1 MDGMTWMA
9 SAMRAAQS
17 QLDTATHN
25 LANVASDG
33 FRRIHSSLTLTGHG
47 LVTHESPDPSQG
59 GIRETG
65 RTLDLALIGPGTFKT
80 TPVIGPGAS
89 PVIGAG
95 AFRTSSVTGVKASP
109 VIPSAAPQARSR
121 GTATIL
127 ETRNGAFIRDRNGYL
142 ADQTGRRVLG
152 TSGPI
157 RLSETARVQPD
168 GTIRDAGR
176 VVGRLPL
183 PPGTTVRSGALESS
197 SVDAIGET
205 LAVLTAQR
213 AFETAQKTLVAI
225 DQTREKAVNDVV
237 RLK

>member
-33 FRRIHSSLTLTGHG
+33 YRRIHSSIALTGQG
-47 LVTHESPDPSQG
+47 LVTHESPDPAQG

-80 TPVIGPGAS
+80 VTAPGPFAAGTVNGRSTSPAS
-89 PVIGAG
+89 GGSAPP
-95 AFRTSSVTGVKASP
+95 T
-109 VIPSAAPQARSR
+109 VIPSVAPEARSR

-127 ETRNGAFIRDRNGYL
+127 ETRNGAFVRDRDGYL
-142 ADQTGRRVLG
+142 ADLTGHRVLG
-152 TSGPI
+152 TDGPI
-157 RLSETARVQPD
+157 RLSETAKVQPD
-168 GTIRDAGR
+168 GEIRDNGR
-176 VVGRLPL
+176 VVARLPL

>member
-1 MDGMTWMA
+1 MPGTLGDMDGMTWMA
-9 SAMRAAQS
+9 SAMRAAQA

-33 FRRIHSSLTLTGHG
+33 FRRVRSSLTMTGQG
-47 LVTHESPDPSQG
+47 LVARESPDAVQG

-65 RTLDLALIGPGTFKT
+65 RSLDLALL
-80 TPVIGPGAS
+80 GPGAFR
-89 PVIGAG
+89 AG
-95 AFRTSSVTGVKASP
+95 NT
-109 VIPSAAPQARSR
+109 
-121 GTATIL
+121 
-127 ETRNGAFIRDRNGYL
+127 ETRNGAFVRDRDGYL
-142 ADQTGRRVLG
+142 ADQHGRRVQGLD
-152 TSGPI
+152 GPI
-157 RLSETARVQPD
+157 RLAEGARVQSD

-176 VVGRLPL
+176 VVGQLPL
-183 PPGTTVRSGALESS
+183 PAGTTVRSGALESS

>member
-1 MDGMTWMA
+1 MTWMA

-33 FRRIHSSLTLTGHG
+33 FRRVHSSLTLTGRG
-47 LVTHESPDPSQG
+47 LVARESPDATQG

-65 RTLDLALIGPGTFKT
+65 RTLDLALIGPGTFTT
-80 TPVIGPGAS
+80 TPVIGRGTS
-89 PVIGAG
+89 PVVRRG
-95 AFRTSSVTGVKASP
+95 TSP
-109 VIPSAAPQARSR
+109 VIPSAAPEARSR
-121 GTATIL
+121 GTATSL
-127 ETRNGAFIRDRNGYL
+127 ETRDGAFVRDRDGYL
-142 ADQTGRRVLG
+142 ADQQGRRVQG
-152 TSGPI
+152 TAGPI
-157 RLSETARVQPD
+157 RLSESARVQPD

-176 VVGRLPL
+176 IVGRLPL

-225 DQTREKAVNDVV
+225 DQTREKAVNDVA

>member
-9 SAMRAAQS
+9 SAMRAAQA

-33 FRRIHSSLTLTGHG
+33 FRRIHSSLAMTGHG
-47 LVTHESPDPSQG
+47 LVARESPDPAQG

-65 RTLDLALIGPGTFKT
+65 RTLDLALLGP
-80 TPVIGPGAS
+80 
-89 PVIGAG
+89 G
-95 AFRTSSVTGVKASP
+95 AFRTGNA
-109 VIPSAAPQARSR
+109 
-121 GTATIL
+121 
-127 ETRNGAFIRDRNGYL
+127 ETRNGAFVRDRDGYL
-142 ADQTGRRVLG
+142 ADQQGRRVQGLG
-152 TSGPI
+152 GPL
-157 RLSETARVQPD
+157 RLSETARVEGD
-168 GTIRDAGR
+168 GTIRDTGR

-183 PPGTTVRSGALESS
+183 PAGTTVRSGALESS
-197 SVDAIGET
+197 GVDAIGET

>member
-9 SAMRAAQS
+9 SAMSAAQA

-33 FRRIHSSLTLTGHG
+33 FRRVHSTIALTSHG
-47 LVTHESPDPSQG
+47 LESHESPDPTQG

-80 TPVIGPGAS
+80 GSPGAS
-89 PVIGAG
+89 SVI
-95 AFRTSSVTGVKASP
+95 SSP
-109 VIPSAAPQARSR
+109 VSPSVAPEARSR
-121 GTATIL
+121 GTTTIL
-127 ETRNGAFIRDRNGYL
+127 ETRNGAFVRDRDGYL

-152 TSGPI
+152 KTGPI

-168 GTIRDAGR
+168 GTIRDAGH
-176 VVGRLPL
+176 VVGQLPL